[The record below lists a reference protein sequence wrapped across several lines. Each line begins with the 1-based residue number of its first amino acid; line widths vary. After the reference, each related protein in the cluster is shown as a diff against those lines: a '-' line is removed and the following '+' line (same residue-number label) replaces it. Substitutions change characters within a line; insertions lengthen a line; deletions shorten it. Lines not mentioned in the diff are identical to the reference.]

1 MLLPKKLLNAICQ
14 VAENVKSVN
23 FFRFKLESKDARIV
37 AACCL
42 RSKMY
47 ALLYEDSTELV
58 KMKGTPSSCFKQN
71 NIMFENYCN
80 CLNEISLPK
89 SEFYRI
95 GSKSHKVFKFLQKK
109 ATLISSFDDKRY
121 LLNCGKHS
129 FPYGSKYAT
138 EKYLKNCPFCT

>member
-1 MLLPKKLLNAICQ
+1 MLNQLI
-14 VAENVKSVN
+14 

-42 RSKMY
+42 RSKLY
-47 ALLYEDSTELV
+47 ALIYEDSTELV

-80 CLNEISLPK
+80 CLNEIPLPK

-95 GSKSHKVFKFLQKK
+95 GSKSHEVFKFLQKK
-109 ATLISSFDDKRY
+109 ATLVSSFDDKQY
-121 LLNCGKHS
+121 LLACGKHS
-129 FPYGSKYAT
+129 FPYGSKYAM
-138 EKYLKNCPFCT
+138 EKYSKNCPFCT